1 MARRKKYKL
10 DTWAPSF
17 GCWNLTEN
25 EKPGAAATFLA
36 MWQAEGAAVE
46 LGHCCCYYYD
56 EDGRKVDPDT
66 GKWATIRYWQ
76 LRGDQ
81 FVEVPEPQLWCEAR
95 FVIPVGKAWAKA
107 HGLDH
112 AD

>member
-10 DTWAPSF
+10 DTWAPAF
-17 GCWNLTEN
+17 GCWNELES
-25 EKPGAAATFLA
+25 ELPPAGSTFLG
-36 MWQAEGAAVE
+36 MWVDGGRVRVE
-46 LGHCCCYYYD
+46 LAHCYYYD
-56 EDGRKVDPDT
+56 EDGQKVDPEHDE
-66 GKWATIRYWQ
+66 WASIRYWQ

-107 HGLDH
+107 HGIDH